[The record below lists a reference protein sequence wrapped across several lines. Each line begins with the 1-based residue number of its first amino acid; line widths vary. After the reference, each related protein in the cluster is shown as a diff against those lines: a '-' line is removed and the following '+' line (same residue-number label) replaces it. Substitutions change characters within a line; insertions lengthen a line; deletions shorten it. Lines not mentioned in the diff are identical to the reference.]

1 MEKQNIYLDTF
12 LEKEFIPKYIKTAKQ
27 DNKTFSFVYFSN
39 IIDYSR
45 NPDIIKYIINYLYDH
60 RIFINNWGLGKL
72 ISDTK
77 NKREEVINKFVEEQD
92 PQKRI
97 NYRNDIFLLH
107 LKVIKYFS
115 YKYASIHKLPEEDI
129 YSYLCEKSLHIIE
142 SYNNNQKS
150 PRKKD
155 TSTRFLNF
163 FTISINNVLAS
174 FPRNGLGITNLV
186 ILEALNNSKYTIER
200 EQSEVIGKRITL
212 TTDKEMIYNFITYLE
227 TKGTFSGSR
236 ACIKRVLP
244 IRFSDSLEDHLYTPS
259 NHNYFEKIEDESI
272 KESIMKI
279 LDNFPEE
286 YNNYKIAFTLK
297 YIHKIK
303 TNKEIGKIMGIS
315 HELARTYISRATEL
329 IKESIQNNK
338 TTVGLRQN
346 SWRPRIKGRKK

>member
-12 LEKEFIPKYIKTAKQ
+12 LEKEFIPKYIKTTKQ
-27 DNKTFSFVYFSN
+27 GNKTFSFVYFSN

-77 NKREEVINKFVEEQD
+77 DKREEVINKFVAEQD

-97 NYRNDIFLLH
+97 IYRNDIFLLH

-115 YKYASIHKLPEEDI
+115 YKYASIHKLPEEDV
-129 YSYLCEKSLHIIE
+129 YSYLCEKCLHIIE
-142 SYNNNQKS
+142 DYNNNQKS
-150 PRKKD
+150 SRKKD
-155 TSTRFLNF
+155 NSTRFLNF
-163 FTISINNVLAS
+163 FAISINNVLAS

-186 ILEALNNSKYTIER
+186 ILDALNNSKYIVER

-212 TTDKEMIYNFITYLE
+212 TTDKEMVYNFITYLE

-236 ACIKRVLP
+236 ECMKRVLP
-244 IRFSDSLEDHLYTPS
+244 IRFSDSLEDHISSPS
-259 NHNYFEKIEDESI
+259 SDNYFEKIEDDSI
-272 KESIMKI
+272 KESIIKI
-279 LDNFPEE
+279 LDNFPAE
-286 YNNYKIAFTLK
+286 YNNYKIAFKLK
-297 YIHKIK
+297 YLYNVKA
-303 TNKEIGKIMGIS
+303 NKEIGKIMGIS

-329 IKESIQNNK
+329 IKESIQNNRI
-338 TTVGLRQN
+338 TVGLRQN